1 MGSNRNGV
9 RGVVRAYAIHAGV
22 LRAAPAR
29 AMPPCV
35 SATNNVKIKA
45 KWPSSGNMI
54 GMDSLLRCFY
64 WPHLKHA
71 VLQVAYS
78 SHRVWRV
85 LPELETS
92 HQISACLE
100 QPRL

>member
-1 MGSNRNGV
+1 MDFRRVLFRSIP
-9 RGVVRAYAIHAGV
+9 AEL
-22 LRAAPAR
+22 LRAAPVS

-35 SATNNVKIKA
+35 SATNNVKIRA
-45 KWPSSGNMI
+45 KWPSSGGMI
-54 GMDSLLRCFY
+54 VMDSLLGCFY